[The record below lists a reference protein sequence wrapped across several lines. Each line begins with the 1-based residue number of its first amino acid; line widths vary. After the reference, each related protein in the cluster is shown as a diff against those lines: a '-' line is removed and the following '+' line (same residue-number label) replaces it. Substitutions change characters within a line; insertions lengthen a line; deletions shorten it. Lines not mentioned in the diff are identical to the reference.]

1 MHLQPVELKVV
12 SKEDVL
18 KIQEW
23 LQDDEVAEAWFG
35 RYSYGDSAHLAYDPV
50 KAVSFSEN
58 KWKEVFEDSDHKIF
72 SIYSGGEHIGEVH
85 LAIEEALGD
94 GQLSVLIGRKDLWH
108 KGLGSSATSKIIEFG
123 FDQLGLFRI
132 WVDVPE
138 YNKKAI
144 NLFRQFGFIHEG
156 TLRQSRP
163 HDGARFDS
171 VVMGILKN
179 EYMDSA
185 SVNVSDI

>member
-1 MHLQPVELKVV
+1 MSLQRVELRIV

-18 KIQEW
+18 EIQEW
-23 LQDDEVAEAWFG
+23 LRDDEVAEAWFG
-35 RYSYGDSAHLAYDPV
+35 RYSYGDSAHLAYNPG
-50 KAVSFSEN
+50 KAASFSES

-72 SIYSGGEHIGEVH
+72 SIYTDGEHIGEAH

-108 KGLGSSATSKIIEFG
+108 KGFGSSATSKIIKFG

-144 NLFRQFGFIHEG
+144 NLFRQLGFIHEG

-163 HDGARFDS
+163 HHGARFDS
-171 VVMGILKN
+171 VVMGILKS
-179 EYMDSA
+179 EYFDST
-185 SVNVSDI
+185 VTNVSDI